1 MACKLPVF
9 TGSKQNGTHYNAG
22 TYQLNTP
29 FDMTPRNSKTSLIG
43 SSVGKT
49 CSLIVNHISINKVNG
64 LKKGNST
71 PLYANSFDGNAAQPT
86 FQLRQYLLVINNRVP
101 TTQHL
106 AKQTANGAKRAFVSP
121 NCKVV
126 MRAMNGFP
134 TIDTSYTRAAHHP
147 RT

>member
-29 FDMTPRNSKTSLIG
+29 FDVTLRKLVWSALSDVSVSLSSKTSLIG

-49 CSLIVNHISINKVNG
+49 VNG

-71 PLYANSFDGNAAQPT
+71 PLYSHSFDGNATQPT

-106 AKQTANGAKRAFVSP
+106 AKQTAN
-121 NCKVV
+121 
-126 MRAMNGFP
+126 
-134 TIDTSYTRAAHHP
+134 
-147 RT
+147 